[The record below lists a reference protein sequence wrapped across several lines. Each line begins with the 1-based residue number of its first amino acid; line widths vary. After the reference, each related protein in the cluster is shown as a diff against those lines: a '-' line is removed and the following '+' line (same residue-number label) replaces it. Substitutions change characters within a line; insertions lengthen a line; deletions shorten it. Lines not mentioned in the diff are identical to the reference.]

1 MKNSAVLFD
10 TLFTFAAVFFAALF
24 ISDWFL
30 RDARVFPFAV
40 TAALF
45 VSYFV
50 LRRHRKKPLRK
61 APDTLDALLNK
72 FVFSPP
78 EYALSFS
85 RKALERKGTVQRK
98 NKLLRVGTTAF
109 YPCFLPE
116 PLTAANVTEGYA
128 RAVKLGA
135 KRLVI
140 LSAYGAASETAALAA
155 RLQDPQ
161 TEVWDF
167 ARVYAFFCYLG
178 HPPTQ
183 TLRLK
188 SQKKRFALKDA
199 VARPKA
205 IKYVFTA
212 TVLLFFARFAPFAPL
227 YAVTAAVCFTLA
239 LVCLFL
245 SHGTET
251 HKKHKKRE

>member
-1 MKNSAVLFD
+1 MKKSVVLFD

-40 TAALF
+40 IAALF
-45 VSYFV
+45 VSFFV
-50 LRRHRKKPLRK
+50 LRKHRKKVTPPRE
-61 APDTLDALLNK
+61 LDALLNK
-72 FVFSPP
+72 FVFSPKN
-78 EYALSFS
+78 YAMVFT
-85 RKALERKGTVQRK
+85 RNALMRKGTPRRK
-98 NKLLRVGTTAF
+98 NGVLTVGVTSF

-116 PLTAANVTEGYA
+116 KLGTAQIADGYA
-128 RAVKLGA
+128 RAAKEGS

-140 LSAYGAASETAALAA
+140 LSAYGANPEATQLAV

-167 ARVYAFFCYLG
+167 AKVYAFFCYLG

-188 SQKKRFALKDA
+188 TKKQRFVLKDA
-199 VARPKA
+199 VAKPKA
-205 IKYVFTA
+205 VKYVFTA
-212 TVLLFFARFAPFAPL
+212 VVLLFFARFAPFAPL

-245 SHGTET
+245 SHASP
-251 HKKHKKRE
+251 HKKHKRHE